1 MSAIAY
7 HRHLYTQILNG
18 KESDELENWFSHE
31 FESPASE
38 IIEKAINDRR
48 LSKDDWSVLIRYLA
62 AQDVR
67 TPIRMLEHLKRA
79 GQSMPDT
86 LQNVLDELK
95 EKLESKDLASL
106 KEYVSFEKSPALLPL
121 KITTDFEQGKE
132 TGILKAETYV
142 GRSTWIHS
150 IKHVLEHTEKVLH
163 AHEWSIVKPS
173 KGYYWITSD
182 NPVIKLNYVDQDN
195 YDLSGG
201 WGRPKGNI
209 IFPIGPEHAMFVQ
222 IGDKPIPKGTRLTV
236 DQTIK
241 FRKFICEN
249 SYRMIFS
256 NCEDSDVITYKKRIV
271 DGEIIKRENEEMQ
284 NWHNKNA
291 ELEHQYFKSN

>member
-1 MSAIAY
+1 M
-7 HRHLYTQILNG
+7 
-18 KESDELENWFSHE
+18 
-31 FESPASE
+31 
-38 IIEKAINDRR
+38 
-48 LSKDDWSVLIRYLA
+48 
-62 AQDVR
+62 
-67 TPIRMLEHLKRA
+67 
-79 GQSMPDT
+79 
-86 LQNVLDELK
+86 
-95 EKLESKDLASL
+95 
-106 KEYVSFEKSPALLPL
+106 
-121 KITTDFEQGKE
+121 
-132 TGILKAETYV
+132 
-142 GRSTWIHS
+142 
-150 IKHVLEHTEKVLH
+150 
-163 AHEWSIVKPS
+163 
-173 KGYYWITSD
+173 
-182 NPVIKLNYVDQDN
+182 NYVDQDN